1 MKMELQDIIVKLLQE
16 IFLKILAYVRI
27 LQEKLLHDAATR
39 LWFMCHPSMCTNQW
53 RPTTSTLCPLILLRK
68 KMQEVSHSYTQ
79 NKVQKYHL
87 REFSGCFECNIYHV
101 TVLSRL
107 KKKGK
112 KMNNSCFQPFQAGQ
126 FVHCYSNCRLA
137 QPILNYATK
146 LLMSKNTLIEAA
158 ILF

>member
-1 MKMELQDIIVKLLQE
+1 MSGYFKRNCYMMLPRICGLCV
-16 IFLKILAYVRI
+16 ILACVPTNGVQQ
-27 LQEKLLHDAATR
+27 LVHSA
-39 LWFMCHPSMCTNQW
+39 PSFF
-53 RPTTSTLCPLILLRK
+53 SVK
-68 KMQEVSHSYTQ
+68 KMQEVSHSYAQ
-79 NKVQKYHL
+79 NKVQKDHL